1 MELEKTLKVETGQGV
16 SPRAVWHSLEN
27 RDGVYKN
34 AHVETGHD
42 TPHKTI
48 HERERRE
55 TEGNHFPPRGCTPCL
70 ITRASWFFRQHH
82 TLAEHQGSGERERV
96 VHSSLTVDDE

>member
-1 MELEKTLKVETGQGV
+1 MQYACRRCASLSASDDMVELEKTLKVETGQGV

-34 AHVETGHD
+34 AHLETEHD

-48 HERERRE
+48 HEREGKLNA
-55 TEGNHFPPRGCTPCL
+55 TTSPLVAAPH
-70 ITRASWFFRQHH
+70 A
-82 TLAEHQGSGERERV
+82 
-96 VHSSLTVDDE
+96 

>member
-1 MELEKTLKVETGQGV
+1 MVELEKTLKVETGQGV

-48 HERERRE
+48 HERE
-55 TEGNHFPPRGCTPCL
+55 GKL
-70 ITRASWFFRQHH
+70 KAITSPLVAAPH
-82 TLAEHQGSGERERV
+82 A
-96 VHSSLTVDDE
+96 